1 MATPQAQDRV
11 PVPNQ
16 AAVLQELMQLI
27 SGGGETRTTRT
38 TGNISWLEQLLA
50 QLQGADYERTLQSVF
65 ANAAENIP
73 GLRQQLVH
81 AAGARGG
88 NNTAMEA
95 ALQRLLAATTVQA
108 QGQLVEQQQ
117 RNQQIQQAAGANVAQ
132 HTQRTTQETKPRTAT
147 GHPLGDIAAM
157 TAAIQGIMR
166 LTGAKS
172 VQDLFGQITGVA
184 APAAQGTTAQA
195 PVQTRAAAPVT
206 TAAPTNLQAAQSPQ
220 LQFLNWLH
228 NPAQVPQAPPV
239 ADFQIPIIQPPAQR
253 DFTDPVNWAFN
264 PFIPPAPAQQAPAP
278 WNPTPFDWNTFTP
291 TPLPDW
297 GTSLD
302 WEW

>member
-11 PVPNQ
+11 AVPNQ

-117 RNQQIQQAAGANVAQ
+117 RNQQIQQAARQQALQEAMKESQVNDLAELAQLYLNVILCHGGRVVLA
-132 HTQRTTQETKPRTAT
+132 HSRTCQWCGNDFTTNPT
-147 GHPLGDIAAM
+147 GC
-157 TAAIQGIMR
+157 
-166 LTGAKS
+166 
-172 VQDLFGQITGVA
+172 GQ
-184 APAAQGTTAQA
+184 
-195 PVQTRAAAPVT
+195 PVT
-206 TAAPTNLQAAQSPQ
+206 IA
-220 LQFLNWLH
+220 
-228 NPAQVPQAPPV
+228 
-239 ADFQIPIIQPPAQR
+239 
-253 DFTDPVNWAFN
+253 
-264 PFIPPAPAQQAPAP
+264 
-278 WNPTPFDWNTFTP
+278 
-291 TPLPDW
+291 
-297 GTSLD
+297 
-302 WEW
+302 